1 MTPATK
7 AVPSPPCGAPRRR
20 LGFLRSRNPRGS
32 VLVVALLVAALI
44 ALALGSYLN
53 LNLTSARL
61 AHRSFQQHAAF
72 NLAEAGAE
80 EALWSFNQ
88 SALHSPEAWTD
99 WTRDGGAAWRK
110 IEGFDFG
117 SNAKGSVKVYVDN
130 ANPPAGTRPKI
141 VSLSS
146 VESPGQS
153 AVTKMIEITLAR
165 RSPFANG
172 LTARESITF
181 SGARA
186 TVDSWNSD
194 PDNDPTTPAVP
205 YAPPIR
211 NDRGTVAAKTLVNTA
226 ALLNQATVWGFVST
240 GGDAP
245 EVGSKGLIGPFG
257 TPEGTI
263 HPGRVST
270 DFVANFPD
278 IEAPEGGTVL
288 ATFGD
293 TLGTAGMATQWRA
306 SHLHL
311 KGKQTLTILGDVTL
325 VLTGGLV
332 PSIEMDDEPSAPRT
346 LAIAGRGSLIIPEG
360 SSLVIYL
367 QGDAMI
373 SGNGVAN
380 ANASPAS
387 LRIYGVGENRQ
398 TLSIVGNGILGSVVN
413 APHATFTVK
422 GNASLLGAV
431 LAEHIE
437 FKGNVDFHYDEA
449 LANFDIDQPFGT
461 REWRSLSDAESRA
474 RHEAVFSKF

>member
-1 MTPATK
+1 
-7 AVPSPPCGAPRRR
+7 
-20 LGFLRSRNPRGS
+20 
-32 VLVVALLVAALI
+32 VLVVALLFAALI

-53 LNLTSARL
+53 LNLSSARL

-88 SALHSPEAWTD
+88 SALKSPEAWND

-110 IEGFDFG
+110 IDGFDFG
-117 SNAKGSVKVYVDN
+117 ANAKGSVKVYVDN
-130 ANPPAGTRPKI
+130 ANPPAGARPKI

-146 VESPGQS
+146 VEAPGQS

-172 LTARESITF
+172 LTARENITF
-181 SGARA
+181 SGAKA

-194 PDNDPTTPAVP
+194 PDSDPATPAIP
-205 YAPPIR
+205 YSPPVR

-240 GGDAP
+240 GGTAP
-245 EVGSKGLIGPFG
+245 EVGSTGLIGPFG

-263 HPGRVST
+263 HPGRVAT

-278 IEAPEGGTVL
+278 IVAPDGGTVL
-288 ATFGD
+288 DAFGP
-293 TLGTAGMATQWRA
+293 TLGTEGTATLWRA

-311 KGKQTLTILGDVTL
+311 SGKETLTILGEVTL
-325 VLTGGLV
+325 VLTGGLA
-332 PSIEMDDEPSAPRT
+332 PSIEAEGEPSAPRT

-360 SSLVIYL
+360 SSLTIYL
-367 QGDAMI
+367 QGDALI
-373 SGNGVAN
+373 AGNGVAN

-387 LRIYGVGENRQ
+387 LQIFGVGESRHSLNV
-398 TLSIVGNGILGSVVN
+398 VGNGILGSVVN

-431 LAEHIE
+431 LAENIE

-449 LANFDIDQPFGT
+449 LANFGTNQPFGT
-461 REWRSLSDAESRA
+461 NEWRSLSDAEARA
-474 RHEAVFSKF
+474 RYEAVFSKF